1 MRTNIAPVSID
12 RLAISLRWVI
22 LLGLSIAIAAQERF
36 SLYLIVTFLAAG
48 IWNLVLTALSG
59 ISKRPILNRH
69 LIIAL
74 DLLVANLL
82 FFFSGHRLI
91 SLGWIGILP
100 LISSVLYFD
109 MSAVVIVGLVSAISL
124 GIQSF
129 TQVTPLYALRFIG
142 AASLFYVVIGS
153 LLFYLRDGPTQI
165 LGDILKKRVVIQPE
179 SGQAGQGQK
188 YTHQNPIP
196 GSNDTLN
203 LRKVLETTLDLSIK
217 SLERSKKPTKGLV
230 CSVLIYPAN
239 NSNGAHLKIG
249 PARRFS
255 HADIRASISPTKGLV
270 GQAIESGKPLLSKQI
285 HSDDELNKFMA
296 VRSCQSAYC
305 VPLRNGLDTYGALF
319 FAHPDE
325 NYFTTERRE
334 ILSMVAAQ
342 ARFAIQNAKL
352 YRDLE
357 LEKDN
362 LLKAQEE
369 DRKKLVRT
377 LHDGPTQSV
386 AALAMRV
393 NFARRLLERNDES
406 VVDELI
412 KAEDLARRTTKEIRN
427 IIFTLKPPVLESEGL
442 IPALQSMTDRM
453 LVDFGLNV
461 TIEVDPDALSNLD
474 MNDQTTL
481 LSMVEEAVY
490 NTRKNTNAKDIWV
503 RLKALKPG
511 TILLEIQDNGN
522 RFDEDGIAASDLRPD
537 PLSMTSIREK
547 AELLNGIVSVQSAN
561 GNGTLL
567 QILINQSE

>member
-129 TQVTPLYALRFIG
+129 TPVTPLYALRFIG

>member
-142 AASLFYVVIGS
+142 AASLFYVVIGL

-442 IPALQSMTDRM
+442 IPALQSMTDRI